1 MIDAVKL
8 RLHRF
13 TPLTRSEGPG
23 LRACIQVQGCPI
35 RCIGC
40 GVPQTWSPHG
50 GALID
55 TDALIDAIRLGP
67 AVEGVTFLGGEPF
80 AQSEAVATI
89 AEGVRNNGLS
99 VVTFTG
105 YQIEGLIESQRHDYD
120 RLLDATDLLI
130 DGPFNQ
136 DLVDFSRPWV
146 GSRNQRY
153 HFLTERYAGLA
164 DEIMNTPNRLEV
176 RIGSDGNVITGG
188 LAPPQVGRS
197 IINALACTTYG
208 EKSPAGSA

>member
-35 RCIGC
+35 KCIGC

-50 GALID
+50 GAIID
-55 TDALIDAIRLGP
+55 SDALIDAIRMGP

-80 AQSEAVATI
+80 AQAEAVATI
-89 AEGVRNNGLS
+89 AEGVRSNGLS

-105 YQIEGLIESQRHDYD
+105 YRIEDLIGARRDDYD
-120 RLLDATDLLI
+120 RLLAATDLLI
-130 DGPFNQ
+130 DGPFVQ
-136 DLVDFSRPWV
+136 DQVDFSRPWV
-146 GSRNQRY
+146 GSQNQRY
-153 HFLTERYAGLA
+153 HFLTERYAKLA
-164 DEIMNTPNRLEV
+164 NEILEVPNRLEI
-176 RIGSDGNVITGG
+176 RIGPRGNVIAGG
-188 LAPPQVGRS
+188 LGPVQVS
-197 IINALACTTYG
+197 EELLSAVA
-208 EKSPAGSA
+208 KSLQSLD